1 MKLASYG
8 IIGLMILLPILAVES
23 LQINNLE
30 AQQIQR
36 RYIDICVEQAVED
49 AAEAMMASQQ
59 TPSSGG
65 NISSVAPQVAVDT
78 FFDSL
83 TNSLNMASR
92 DGHQQLSNY
101 VPFIAV
107 LDTNGYYIYAAA
119 SQDGGLSY
127 QKMIYP
133 RINFIHEIDG
143 YYITLS
149 QDDNITMMYQGNNGQ
164 IITSQ
169 DRLANWLMS
178 DIDQSVKDFLNDPNY
193 TMNMRQLRLSQL
205 EADLKYYANAHNA
218 YAQKR
223 GISYQFAF
231 QPIANSWTGIV
242 EKPSIIVAVQG
253 IPTAGGQYIDSI
265 AYSNFIVDRGNEYC
279 GVTINSVR
287 YFVPKAYALDN
298 KMAIEQVFHSPQE
311 AAANGYYQYKI
322 D

>member
-23 LQINNLE
+23 LQINSLE

-49 AAEAMMASQQ
+49 AATAMMGSQQ

-65 NISSVAPQVAVDT
+65 NISSAAPQVAIDT
-78 FFDSL
+78 FFNSL
-83 TNSLNMASR
+83 ANSLNMASR
-92 DGHQQLSNY
+92 EGRQQLSNY

-107 LDTNGYYIYAAA
+107 IDTEGYYIYAAT

-127 QKMIYP
+127 QKMLYP
-133 RINFIHEIDG
+133 RVNFIHQVAG
-143 YYITLS
+143 YYIALS
-149 QDDNITMMYQGNNGQ
+149 QDDTITMMYRDKSGKINVD
-164 IITSQ
+164 Q
-169 DRLANWLMS
+169 DRLAGWLAA
-178 DIDQSVKDFLNDPNY
+178 DIDQSVKEFISAPDY
-193 TMNMRQLRLSQL
+193 TVKMRQLRLNQL

-231 QPIANSWTGIV
+231 EPIANSWTGIV
-242 EKPSIIVAVQG
+242 EKPSIVVAVQG
-253 IPTAGGQYIDSI
+253 IPTGGGQYIDSI
-265 AYSNFIVDRGNEYC
+265 AYSNFTIDRGGEYC
-279 GVTINSVR
+279 GVTIDGVR
-287 YFVPKAYALDN
+287 YFVSKTYALDN
-298 KMAIEQVFHSPQE
+298 KMAIEKIFHSPQE
-311 AAANGYYQYKI
+311 AAANGYYHYEI